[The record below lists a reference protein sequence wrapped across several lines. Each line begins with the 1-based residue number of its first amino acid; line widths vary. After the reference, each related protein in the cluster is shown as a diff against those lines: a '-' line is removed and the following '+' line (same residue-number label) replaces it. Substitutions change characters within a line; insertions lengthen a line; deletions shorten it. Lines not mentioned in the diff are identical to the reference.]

1 MKKIVG
7 VCMAAVLLLSGCG
20 ETKTLEAPELIQP
33 VGVDMDTAEVIKM
46 DLSGVTAFSAQI
58 VPSVEELSFLSSG
71 SIGSLNV
78 SVGDKVKK
86 GQLLATLS
94 VSSAKIKD
102 LRNEI
107 KTLKAQNEDRNK
119 QGQYDIEMLEEN
131 IKELRKQLSKE
142 KEPSGIK
149 KVKKQIESAKMDVKI
164 AEEKLVQQKEQQ
176 QLEIR
181 QKERELTEK
190 QKSTKG
196 AKLYSPINGEVI
208 ATAGGSGYMVQ
219 GGDTA
224 IQVANMERPRLKTAY
239 VSSSLIAKANRCI
252 AVIDGKEYE
261 IEIEEQKLSREEI
274 EMGSAPPEN
283 SWFDFKEDHVLA
295 EVGNS
300 AAVELHTDSVKD
312 ALVVPFNA
320 LLGSGEEKYV
330 YLVEGD
336 AKIKTAVT
344 VGTQTDAYVQL
355 VTGVKEGDVVYV
367 ES

>member
-20 ETKTLEAPELIQP
+20 ETKTLKAPELIQP

-142 KEPSGIK
+142 KESSRIK
-149 KVKKQIESAKMDVKI
+149 RIKKQIESAKMDVKI
-164 AEEKLVQQKEQQ
+164 AEEKLQQQKELQ

-208 ATAGGSGYMVQ
+208 GTAGGSGYMVQ

-261 IEIEEQKLSREEI
+261 IEIEEQQMSREEI
-274 EMGSAPPEN
+274 ERGSAPPEN

-312 ALVVPFNA
+312 ALVVPVNA

-336 AKIKTAVT
+336 AKIKTVVT

>member
-1 MKKIVG
+1 
-7 VCMAAVLLLSGCG
+7 
-20 ETKTLEAPELIQP
+20 
-33 VGVDMDTAEVIKM
+33 M
-46 DLSGVTAFSAQI
+46 DLSGVVAFSAQI

-71 SIGSLNV
+71 SIESLNV
-78 SVGDKVKK
+78 SIGDKVKA
-86 GQLLATLS
+86 GQLLASLS
-94 VSSAKIKD
+94 VASGKAKN

-107 KTLKAQNEDRNK
+107 ETLKAQNEDRNK

-131 IKELRKQLSKE
+131 VKELRKQLAKE
-142 KEPSGIK
+142 KASSRRK
-149 KVKKQIESAKMDVKI
+149 KIKKQIESAKMDVKI
-164 AEEKLVQQKEQQ
+164 AEEKLLQQKELQ

-181 QKERELTEK
+181 QKEREFTEA

-208 ATAGGSGYMVQ
+208 GTAGGSGYMVQ
-219 GGDTA
+219 GGNTA
-224 IQVANMERPRLKTAY
+224 IQVANMEKPRLKTAF

-252 AVIDGKEYE
+252 AVIGGKEYE
-261 IEIEEQKLSREEI
+261 IEIEEQELSREEI
-274 EMGSAPPEN
+274 ERGVVPEN
-283 SWFDFKEDHVLA
+283 SWFDFKEDHVSA

-312 ALVVPFNA
+312 ALVVPVNA

-336 AKIKTAVT
+336 AKIKTSVT

>member
-1 MKKIVG
+1 
-7 VCMAAVLLLSGCG
+7 
-20 ETKTLEAPELIQP
+20 
-33 VGVDMDTAEVIKM
+33 
-46 DLSGVTAFSAQI
+46 
-58 VPSVEELSFLSSG
+58 
-71 SIGSLNV
+71 
-78 SVGDKVKK
+78 
-86 GQLLATLS
+86 
-94 VSSAKIKD
+94 
-102 LRNEI
+102 
-107 KTLKAQNEDRNK
+107 
-119 QGQYDIEMLEEN
+119 MLEES
-131 IKELRKQLSKE
+131 IKELRKQLAKE
-142 KEPSGIK
+142 KDSSRRK
-149 KVKKQIESAKMDVKI
+149 KVKKQIESAKMDVEI
-164 AEEKLVQQKEQQ
+164 AEEKLLQQKELQ

-181 QKERELTEK
+181 QKERQLADL

-196 AKLYSPINGEVI
+196 TKLYSPINGEVI
-208 ATAGGSGYMVQ
+208 ATVGGSGYMVQ
-219 GGDTA
+219 GGNTA
-224 IQVANMERPRLKTAY
+224 IQVANMEKPRLKTAF

-252 AVIDGKEYE
+252 AVIGGKEYE
-261 IEIEEQKLSREEI
+261 IEIEGQELSREEI
-274 EMGSAPPEN
+274 ERGVVPEN

-312 ALVVPFNA
+312 ALVVPVNA

>member
-20 ETKTLEAPELIQP
+20 EAKTVEAPELIQP
-33 VGVDMDTAEVIKM
+33 VGVDMDTAEVVKM

-58 VPSVEELSFLSSG
+58 VPSVEKLSFLSSG

-94 VSSAKIKD
+94 VSSGKIKD

-142 KEPSGIK
+142 KESSRIK

-164 AEEKLVQQKEQQ
+164 AEEKLLQQKEQQ

-196 AKLYSPINGEVI
+196 AKLYSPIN
-208 ATAGGSGYMVQ
+208 GYMVQ

-261 IEIEEQKLSREEI
+261 IEIEEQELSREEI
-274 EMGSAPPEN
+274 ERGSAPPEN

-312 ALVVPFNA
+312 ALVVPVNA

>member
-20 ETKTLEAPELIQP
+20 ETKALEVPELIQP
-33 VGVDMDTAEVIKM
+33 VGVDMDTAEVVKM
-46 DLSGVTAFSAQI
+46 DLSGVVAFSAQI

-71 SIGSLNV
+71 SIESLNV
-78 SVGDKVKK
+78 SIGDKVKE
-86 GQLLATLS
+86 GQLLASLS
-94 VSSAKIKD
+94 VTSGKAKD
-102 LRNEI
+102 LRSEI
-107 KTLKAQNEDRNK
+107 ETLRAQNEDRNK

-131 IKELRKQLSKE
+131 INELRKQLAKE
-142 KEPSGIK
+142 KDSSRRK

-164 AEEKLVQQKEQQ
+164 AEEKLLQQKELQ

-181 QKERELTEK
+181 QKERQLTEL

-208 ATAGGSGYMVQ
+208 GTVGGSGYMVQ
-219 GGDTA
+219 GGNTA
-224 IQVANMERPRLKTAY
+224 IQVANMEKPRLKTAF

-252 AVIDGKEYE
+252 AVIGGKEYE
-261 IEIEEQKLSREEI
+261 IEIEEQELSREEI
-274 EMGSAPPEN
+274 ERGVVPEN
-283 SWFDFKEDHVLA
+283 SWFDFKEDHVSA

-312 ALVVPFNA
+312 ALVVPVNA

>member
-1 MKKIVG
+1 
-7 VCMAAVLLLSGCG
+7 
-20 ETKTLEAPELIQP
+20 
-33 VGVDMDTAEVIKM
+33 
-46 DLSGVTAFSAQI
+46 
-58 VPSVEELSFLSSG
+58 
-71 SIGSLNV
+71 
-78 SVGDKVKK
+78 
-86 GQLLATLS
+86 
-94 VSSAKIKD
+94 
-102 LRNEI
+102 
-107 KTLKAQNEDRNK
+107 
-119 QGQYDIEMLEEN
+119 
-131 IKELRKQLSKE
+131 
-142 KEPSGIK
+142 
-149 KVKKQIESAKMDVKI
+149 
-164 AEEKLVQQKEQQ
+164 
-176 QLEIR
+176 
-181 QKERELTEK
+181 
-190 QKSTKG
+190 
-196 AKLYSPINGEVI
+196 
-208 ATAGGSGYMVQ
+208 MVQ

-344 VGTQTDAYVQL
+344 VGTQTDAYVQR